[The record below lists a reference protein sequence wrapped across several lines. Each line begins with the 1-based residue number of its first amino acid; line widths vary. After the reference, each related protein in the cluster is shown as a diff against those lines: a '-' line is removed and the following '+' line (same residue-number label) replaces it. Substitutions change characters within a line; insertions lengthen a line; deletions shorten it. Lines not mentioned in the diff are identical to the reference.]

1 MSVLARYVSRM
12 FLVRLAVVLFSVGG
26 FGLLFDLLENG
37 DNVARTAHGHAWP
50 VLTYSL
56 LRLPIIITEMVPLG
70 ALVAG
75 ILTVGDLLRHR
86 ELVIM
91 WNGGVSPLGLIVR
104 LLPVGL
110 LLVAVKFTVDD
121 WVVPRVSAELR
132 DWAVGDYRRS
142 SIVGG
147 DATRVWLR
155 SGHDV
160 VRLDRDAAA
169 RHRVADITIFRRDRR
184 GLLIERLDAAG
195 ARERPNDW
203 LLRDVTRRTVGTGK
217 VEKLP
222 SLAWTGRIEL
232 DEIALIAREPRELS
246 LSQLGTVIGNQAFGI
261 RSTAAYSTWLHVRLA
276 NAVVP
281 FLLVVLAFA
290 LAGRFSRTGTL
301 TPIFIRG
308 IGIGFSFHVAEGVV
322 VALGEVGLVE
332 PRIAAWAL
340 PIGLALVVLLPP
352 IIAELRDRKA
362 HGRLQPLPQS

>member
-12 FLVRLAVVLFSVGG
+12 FLIRLAVVLFSVGG

-37 DNVARTAHGHAWP
+37 DSVTRSSSDHAWP
-50 VLTYSL
+50 ILTYSL
-56 LRLPIIITEMVPLG
+56 LRLPIIVSEMVPLA

-110 LLVAVKFTVDD
+110 LLVVGKFAVDD
-121 WVVPRVSAELR
+121 WVVPRASGELR
-132 DWAVGDYRRS
+132 EWAVGDYKRS

-147 DATRVWLR
+147 DTDAIWLR
-155 SGHDV
+155 SGPDL
-160 VRLDRDAAA
+160 VRIAKDAAA
-169 RHRVADITIFRRDRR
+169 HRRVVDITIFRRDDD

-195 ARERPNDW
+195 ARPVAQGW
-203 LLRDVTRRTVGTGK
+203 VLRDVTRRAVGSGK
-217 VEKLP
+217 VEQLP
-222 SLAWTGRIEL
+222 SLAWPGKINL

-246 LSQLGTVIGNQAFGI
+246 LAQLGTVIDNQAFGI

-301 TPIFIRG
+301 APIFIRG

-322 VALGEVGLVE
+322 VALGEVGLVA
-332 PRIAAWAL
+332 PRLAAWAL
-340 PIGLALVVLLPP
+340 PVGLAIVVLVPP
-352 IIAELRDRKA
+352 IVAELRQRGA
-362 HGRLQPLPQS
+362 PGRPLPT